1 MKTFEEFLNEK
12 FDVINND
19 LKTEIKE
26 YLLTNYPSDWW
37 NEQFQENLSNY
48 ISEEDYIGD
57 GDEDDEST
65 WEYESP
71 EEAYKN
77 LCTGGAIEYDSLDEI
92 AKDIQKK
99 FHITQDEYYDNEIDD
114 IVETHMCNMCDW
126 YDHMLFGEGSDDPFG
141 MRNDIMSRWDKFDFN
156 NLPNETDD
164 GIKI

>member
-1 MKTFEEFLNEK
+1 MFLK
-12 FDVINND
+12 
-19 LKTEIKE
+19 
-26 YLLTNYPSDWW
+26 LLHLQCSG
-37 NEQFQENLSNY
+37 S
-48 ISEEDYIGD
+48 
-57 GDEDDEST
+57 
-65 WEYESP
+65 
-71 EEAYKN
+71 
-77 LCTGGAIEYDSLDEI
+77 SLDEI